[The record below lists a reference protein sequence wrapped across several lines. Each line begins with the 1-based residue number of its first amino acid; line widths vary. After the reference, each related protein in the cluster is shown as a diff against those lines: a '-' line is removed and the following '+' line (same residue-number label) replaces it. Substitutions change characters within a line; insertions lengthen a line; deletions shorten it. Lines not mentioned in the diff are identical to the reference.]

1 MMQGKSYP
9 EKRKSW
15 CRRFLSGILPCL
27 VLAVM
32 ALPAGTAMASDLQ
45 EDVLHCVNIEREA
58 AGVQPL
64 ASSAALSEAA
74 GVRAKEIG
82 VVFAHQRP
90 DGRTA
95 KSALRENNVS
105 WFGEN
110 LAISSTPDASQIVRA
125 WMNSPTHR
133 ANLLNRHFTKMGVA
147 RVKHADGHYYWAQEL
162 SDNK

>member
-58 AGVQPL
+58 AGVPPL

-95 KSALRENNVS
+95 IRT
-105 WFGEN
+105 GDGPTGN